1 MTTTP
6 YEAIV
11 ARMDAVTEEMDRL
24 TAHEKMTRAQE
35 LRVSALTEEFAQL
48 NYDRLRACSQ
58 NGWTEAGTPGDK
70 YDPGLSAGARGEV
83 RGRALDLLERSARRP
98 TSELWT
104 DDAAEFVTRQVERDD
119 SPQSG
124 VAQWVLVAG
133 DEHYRSAWQKLL
145 ADPLGGHREFTAEE
159 LRAFQRERALTRA
172 MALSPDAAGGYLVP
186 LHLDPAVVLNSNGT
200 SETNLRQFFTN
211 RVISTDA
218 WNGVAGSTTAEWI
231 AEAAEVADKAPTL
244 AQPSIPVHKWDVF
257 VPFSVEVGE
266 DALNFEREMT
276 RVMVDARE
284 QLEASAFING
294 SGVGQPTGI
303 VTAALATPANIVAT
317 ATADTVVAADVF
329 SLKAALPGRYR
340 ASASFLANDVIYDR
354 LRQITTGINPD
365 AWVTGDPSGAQ
376 RLTGKLMRESSE
388 MDGTI
393 TATAGNDPVLIY
405 GDLSRFYVVD
415 RAGGSRLELIPH
427 LMGANRRPTL
437 QRGFILWGRT
447 GSGLVDSNAV
457 RVLRA

>member
-1 MTTTP
+1 MTTH
-6 YEAIV
+6 
-11 ARMDAVTEEMDRL
+11 DDLL
-24 TAHEKMTRAQE
+24 TAILTVTNELEPLLAHDKPTRAQQQRISE
-35 LRVSALTEEFAQL
+35 LTGRVADLELQRVRSAT
-48 NYDRLRACSQ
+48 R
-58 NGWTEAGTPGDK
+58 NGWTERGTRTDDSTPQPPPG
-70 YDPGLSAGARGEV
+70 GEV
-83 RGRALDLLERSARRP
+83 RGRALDLLERSAREP
-98 TSELWT
+98 LTEHWT
-104 DDAAEFVTRQVERDD
+104 DRAVEYVTRQVERDD
-119 SPQSG
+119 SVGGG
-124 VAQWVLVAG
+124 VAKWVTIAG
-133 DEHYRSAWQKLL
+133 DEAYRSAFLKLV
-145 ADPLGGHREFTAEE
+145 ADPIGGHREFTAAE
-159 LRAFQRERALTRA
+159 LDAYQRERSYTRA
-172 MALSPDAAGGYLVP
+172 MALNPDSAGGFMVP
-186 LHLDPAVVLNSNGT
+186 LQLDPQVILNSNGT
-200 SETNLRQFFTN
+200 SEANLRNFFTN
-211 RVISTDA
+211 RVIAGEA
-218 WNGVAGSTTAEWI
+218 WNGVSGSTTAEWV
-231 AEAAEVADKAPTL
+231 AEAAEVTDKAPTL
-244 AQPSIPVHKWDVF
+244 TQPSIPLHKWDVF

-266 DALNFEREMT
+266 DALNFQTEMS

-294 SGVGQPTGI
+294 TGTGQPTGL
-303 VTAALATPANIVAT
+303 VTAVLAANAGGNIVPT
-317 ATADTVVAADVF
+317 ATADTIVAADVF
-329 SLKAALPGRYR
+329 ALKAALPGRYR
-340 ASASFLANDVIYDR
+340 ARAEFLANDTIYDR

-376 RLTGKLMRESSE
+376 RLTGKIMRESSE